1 MLSFQHVD
9 EICIRSSFFNSDV
22 TKLLSINIRDVRV
35 HKLLSAA
42 DPEPTANTS
51 DDADKHVPTA
61 QPQMPDATP
70 APPAG
75 AGAGKRHPFDF
86 RQRKVPPSIMTFA
99 QFIAVH
105 VHHIAV
111 TVASD
116 VHEPHWR
123 MHATVQELHL
133 DGSIVQNAKSLIV
146 TAALNDARAKLL
158 RRLDDGATSTAK
170 TLLDQHEQ
178 RQIAAMQSGFSPLK
192 VWPASAGPPL
202 PTETCLVE
210 LCFGIALDGVILA
223 HAQPSLEK
231 IQLNM
236 NHTRTTVHDALFDF
250 VRDAKA
256 AKAAASGG
264 GLAGAGQSRTAMSRG
279 MECLTGGHE
288 AETEDGCDDLY
299 ARIAPLIPKVSVKH
313 WSVCVYSQSV

>member
-1 MLSFQHVD
+1 MCFVHATLFQHVD

-35 HKLLSAA
+35 HKLLSATDA
-42 DPEPTANTS
+42 EPTAST
-51 DDADKHVPTA
+51 DGDEHVPTA
-61 QPQMPDATP
+61 QPQTPDA
-70 APPAG
+70 PPTASAG
-75 AGAGKRHPFDF
+75 TGGRHPFDF

-116 VHEPHWR
+116 VHEPLWR

-158 RRLDDGATSTAK
+158 RRLDGAGATTTAK
-170 TLLDQHEQ
+170 TLHDQHEQ
-178 RQIAAMQSGFSPLK
+178 RQNAAMQSGFSPLK

-256 AKAAASGG
+256 AKAAG
-264 GLAGAGQSRTAMSRG
+264 GLGGAGQSRTAMSRG
-279 MECLTGGHE
+279 MECLTGRHE
-288 AETEDGCDDLY
+288 AESEDGCDDLY
-299 ARIAPLIPKVSVKH
+299 ARIAPIIPKVSVKH
-313 WSVCVYSQSV
+313 GSV